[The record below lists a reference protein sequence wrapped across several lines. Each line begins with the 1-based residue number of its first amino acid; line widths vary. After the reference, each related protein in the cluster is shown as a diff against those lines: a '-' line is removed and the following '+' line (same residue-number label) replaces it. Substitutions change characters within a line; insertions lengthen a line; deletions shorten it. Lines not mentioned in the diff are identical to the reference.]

1 MLKICKIL
9 KRRMCIVKKNYR
21 RRVLNPPL
29 FLAKVLLNFENIK
42 YREGKLRWVVGRGG
56 DVVAKL
62 PCTE

>member
-9 KRRMCIVKKNYR
+9 KRRICIVKKTYR

-42 YREGKLRWVVGRGG
+42 YREGKLRWVVGRVGAFA
-56 DVVAKL
+56 AKL
-62 PCTE
+62 PCVE